1 MTFSI
6 SESFATKP
14 SYHCQS
20 IGVYH
25 ASTGWLREQPLLDS
39 RNHGLDA
46 KLFVSFETMRAPH
59 VHAMLKIHAPY
70 NIRPIPS
77 FLPSFARSFARSFL
91 CSLNHSFIRSFLRLL
106 LPCFL
111 QSFVHS
117 FIHAFISLHFISLH
131 FVLFHF
137 ISCHL
142 LSFHFVQTHW
152 I

>member
-6 SESFATKP
+6 SESFVRKP

-46 KLFVSFETMRAPH
+46 KLFVCFETLRAPH

-70 NIRPIPS
+70 TPNSFIPS
-77 FLPSFARSFARSFL
+77 FLRSLARSLARSFL
-91 CSLNHSFIRSFLRLL
+91 CSLNHSFVRPFLRLL
-106 LPCFL
+106 LPCFP
-111 QSFVHS
+111 SFVHS

-142 LSFHFVQTHW
+142 LSFHFVQTHC